1 MTACVWRRV
10 IYSLNMLL
18 SASQLRLFYGD
29 VEVFSEVSVEVGE
42 QARIGLVG
50 PNGSGKTSLLR
61 VLLSELEAD
70 SGDVTTSAGLRV
82 AYVPQMAEHDAP
94 GILRDEVMSA
104 FDALFRL
111 EDDLAASALE
121 IQRRDGAARRRA
133 ESRYAELLEE
143 YEALGGYDYQSQ
155 MERVVLG
162 VGLPLD
168 TLDTPVSLASGGERT
183 RAALARALLA
193 DPDLL
198 VMDEPTNY
206 LDFDGLNWL
215 EGFLSDFKYAVLVVS
230 HDRYF
235 LDRVCTEMWEM
246 ERGRLQRFPGNYS
259 EYRDLKTAQVVRQ
272 SKEFERQQ
280 EYIAKEEYF
289 IQRYKAGQR
298 SREARGRETRL
309 ARLERIEAPQ
319 QEKTISIGQAQ
330 ASRTGHVVV
339 SLRGLSV
346 GFSEN
351 GTETSLLTV
360 PDADLERRSRTAVV
374 GANGIGKTTL
384 LRTILGEHKPIS
396 GTVTLGH
403 NVQTGHLNQGTWNL
417 PDDKT
422 VLEAFLEIR
431 NIPIGDARDYLA
443 RFLFQGEDV
452 FKRVASLSGGERT
465 RLALARLLI
474 TYPNV
479 LVLDEPTTH
488 LDIASRESLEATL
501 ESYDGALLFVSHDRH
516 FINLMAERV
525 WSIEDGT
532 VQTFEGNFEEWMRVN
547 RPPEPEPVSK
557 RARGRRRRRERESRK
572 QERSSKSA
580 NEAPKIDHEALIHGL
595 EAEVE
600 KIERQLEQA
609 SERQDL
615 EAIARLGK
623 RHARA
628 QKAVENAWVEWGEE

>member
-1 MTACVWRRV
+1 
-10 IYSLNMLL
+10 MLL

-443 RFLFQGEDV
+443 RFLFQGADV

>member
-1 MTACVWRRV
+1 
-10 IYSLNMLL
+10 MLL

-488 LDIASRESLEATL
+488 LDIASRESLESTL

-557 RARGRRRRRERESRK
+557 RARARHRRRERESRK
-572 QERSSKSA
+572 QERNSGAA
-580 NEAPKIDHEALIHGL
+580 NYAPKIDHEALIHKL
-595 EAEVE
+595 EAEVS

-628 QKAVENAWVEWGEE
+628 QKAVEDAWAEWGEE

>member
-1 MTACVWRRV
+1 
-10 IYSLNMLL
+10 MLL

-168 TLDTPVSLASGGERT
+168 TLDTPASLASGGERT

-246 ERGRLQRFPGNYS
+246 ERGRLRRFPGNYS
-259 EYRDLKTAQVVRQ
+259 KYRDLKTAQVVRQ

-465 RLALARLLI
+465 RLALARLLT

>member
-1 MTACVWRRV
+1 
-10 IYSLNMLL
+10 MLL

-29 VEVFSEVSVEVGE
+29 LEVFREVSVEVGD

-70 SGDVTTSAGLRV
+70 SGSVTTSAGLRV

-94 GILRDEVMSA
+94 GTLRDEVMSA

-121 IQRRDGAARRRA
+121 IQRRDGDARRRA

-155 MERVVLG
+155 MERVVQG
-162 VGLPLD
+162 VGLSLD
-168 TLDTPVSLASGGERT
+168 TLDTAASLASGGERT
-183 RAALARALLA
+183 RAALARALLT

-235 LDRVCTEMWEM
+235 LDRVCTELWEM
-246 ERGRLQRFPGNYS
+246 ERGHLQRFPGNYS
-259 EYRDLKTAQVVRQ
+259 KYRDLKLAQVVRQ
-272 SKEFERQQ
+272 HKEFERQQ

-309 ARLERIEAPQ
+309 GRMERMEAPQ
-319 QEKTISIGQAQ
+319 QEKTISIGSAQ
-330 ASRTGHVVV
+330 TTRTGHVVV

-346 GFSEN
+346 GFRGNGSE
-351 GTETSLLTV
+351 TTLLTV
-360 PDADLERRSRTAVV
+360 PDTDMERGSRTAIV

-384 LRTILGEHKPIS
+384 LRTILGEHRPIS
-396 GTVTLGH
+396 GAVTLGH

-422 VLEAFLEIR
+422 VLDAFLEIR

-452 FKRVASLSGGERT
+452 FKRVATLSGGERT

-525 WSIEDGT
+525 WSIENGT
-532 VQTFEGNFEEWMRVN
+532 VQTFEGSFEEWMRVN

-557 RARGRRRRRERESRK
+557 RARARRRRRERESKR
-572 QERSSKSA
+572 QQRSSGSA
-580 NEAPKIDHEALIHGL
+580 DQSQPIDHEALIHKL
-595 EAEVE
+595 EAEVA
-600 KIERQLEQA
+600 KIERQLAQA
-609 SERQDL
+609 SESQDL
-615 EAIARLGK
+615 EAISRLGK

-628 QKAVENAWVEWGEE
+628 QKAVEDAWEGWGEE